1 MSLRR
6 GALLLALF
14 WLGAATLFYLCNSID
29 VVLRFA
35 PHALYADQW
44 REYLTYLSA
53 PFPQNIWLPDNGHRS
68 VLPNLVAWI
77 EIQWFGGNQWLQIA
91 VGILCGLG
99 ASAIAAWTCLR
110 DRDVPALHRAAAVFL
125 CFFAIF
131 WLANVRTLF
140 HSTELIHTKLPMVC
154 LVFALALCIHATR
167 SSTRSLLPLIVALA
181 LGFAATFSFGYGL
194 SVFVGAFAV
203 LVARKASR
211 RLFIVCAGGLLLAA
225 ALYLGS
231 PGSSGVTASMGF
243 APLDNLLVG
252 ARWLGAPFVTLF
264 AYLWNPDAVGLVRV
278 GLAHDFVSGIA
289 SAAASHG
296 IDLHVSVMPQALFG
310 SLGMLALVLASLRR
324 LRARDA
330 SPPMEAMGLG
340 IAWFSLGAAGI
351 ISVSRLGY
359 FQIHPDQIYADRYL
373 CWPCLFWLGL
383 ALVGLSRASST
394 SQTLGNSVRRR
405 NWIAMSILAFTL
417 PLPLLAWPTQL
428 GGSIYAA
435 LVRGHVDNMA
445 TGSIVGVFDRNQGLG
460 ETLSEEYVRGT
471 PIFARRRIAQF
482 ADSVVDLIGTTLPP
496 EKKTIDDAAIE
507 TQPVVDN
514 LLGEP
519 GTAVVLRTTQALP
532 EDRFLLIDGDRRI
545 VGFVVRD
552 ARVQPAGYSGYARGA
567 RESGELKASL
577 PP

>member
-6 GALLLALF
+6 SALLLALLWF
-14 WLGAATLFYLCNSID
+14 GAAILFFLYNSID

-44 REYLTYLSA
+44 RQYLNYLNA

-68 VLPNLVAWI
+68 LLPNLVAWI
-77 EIQWFGGNQWLQIA
+77 EIQWFGGSQWLQIA
-91 VGILCGLG
+91 VGLLCGLG
-99 ASAIAAWTCLR
+99 ASATAAWICLR
-110 DRDVPALHRAAAVFL
+110 DRDVPILYRTAAAFL

-140 HSTELIHTKLPMVC
+140 HSTELIHTKLPMAC
-154 LVFALALCIHATR
+154 LMFALALCIHATR
-167 SSTRSLLPLIVALA
+167 SSARSLAPLIVALA

-194 SVFVGAFAV
+194 SVFIGAFAV
-203 LVARKASR
+203 LAARKASR
-211 RLFIVCAGGLLLAA
+211 RQFVVCAGGLLLAA

-231 PGSSGVTASMGF
+231 PGSSGVTASMDF

-264 AYLWNPDAVGLVRV
+264 TYLWNPDAVGLVRAD
-278 GLAHDFVSGIA
+278 LAHNIVSRIA
-289 SAAASHG
+289 GAAASHG
-296 IDLHVSVMPQALFG
+296 IDLRVSVMPQALFG
-310 SLGMLALVLASLRR
+310 SLGMLALVFASLRR

-383 ALVGLSRASST
+383 ALVGLSRASRGRST
-394 SQTLGNSVRRR
+394 SGGSVHQRS
-405 NWIAMSILAFTL
+405 WIATSILVFTFT
-417 PLPLLAWPTQL
+417 LPLLAWPTQL

-445 TGSIVGVFDRNQGLG
+445 TGSIVGVFDRNKDLG

-471 PIFARRRIAQF
+471 PIFAQRRIAQF
-482 ADSVVDLIGTTLPP
+482 ADPVVDLIGTTLPP
-496 EKKTIDDAAIE
+496 GKKTVDDVAIE

-519 GTAVVLRTTQALP
+519 GTAVVLRTSQTMP

-545 VGFVVRD
+545 VGFVERD